1 MHIYNE
7 LFLKY
12 GLILITLL
20 IMFAYDI
27 ILLIFS
33 FITINIIFPNNGD
46 R

>member
-12 GLILITLL
+12 GLILINFNTLL

-33 FITINIIFPNNGD
+33 FITIIL
-46 R
+46 

>member
-7 LFLKY
+7 LLLKY

-33 FITINIIFPNNGD
+33 FITIIL
-46 R
+46 

>member
-12 GLILITLL
+12 GLILITLW

-33 FITINIIFPNNGD
+33 VITIVL
-46 R
+46 

>member
-1 MHIYNE
+1 MDYKYAHYNE

-33 FITINIIFPNNGD
+33 FMTIIL
-46 R
+46 

>member
-12 GLILITLL
+12 GLILINFITLL

-33 FITINIIFPNNGD
+33 FITITL
-46 R
+46 

>member
-1 MHIYNE
+1 MHIYNA

-20 IMFAYDI
+20 IMFAYCI

-33 FITINIIFPNNGD
+33 VITIVL
-46 R
+46 

>member
-20 IMFAYDI
+20 IHLINILFHNNYFII
-27 ILLIFS
+27 ILYSQIME
-33 FITINIIFPNNGD
+33 ID
-46 R
+46 K

>member
-12 GLILITLL
+12 GLFLITLL
-20 IMFAYDI
+20 IMFEYDI

-33 FITINIIFPNNGD
+33 FVIIIL
-46 R
+46 

>member
-33 FITINIIFPNNGD
+33 VITTIL
-46 R
+46 

>member
-27 ILLIFS
+27 ILFLS
-33 FITINIIFPNNGD
+33 
-46 R
+46 

>member
-12 GLILITLL
+12 GLTLNNFITLL

-33 FITINIIFPNNGD
+33 FITIIL
-46 R
+46 